1 MRKAFT
7 TLLALMAFNLLFS
20 QSLLSER
27 IFIEKK
33 IPATLSELD
42 SIDTEGTPYFNP
54 EFTKGSFTVGNTS
67 YIADMRYNIY
77 IEMIEVQ
84 QGNTI
89 VYLNPALKPKIS
101 MGEKTFVYLNYP
113 EKTMV
118 YELLAS
124 QKNAMLVKK
133 HQIEYIPIK
142 WNKNG
147 SIKKYPVYKKTNPA
161 IYLSP
166 DQKEL
171 FNVEKTTDFISLFPR
186 EKENIKNFI
195 KQEKLKKKKEADL
208 IKLFNYVAGLT
219 EANHR

>member
-20 QSLLSER
+20 QNLLSER

-67 YIADMRYNIY
+67 YIADMRNNIY

-84 QGNTI
+84 QDNTI
-89 VYLNPALKPKIS
+89 VYLNPALKPKVTL
-101 MGEKTFVYLNYP
+101 GEKTFVYLNYP

-133 HQIEYIPIK
+133 HQVEFMPVK

-147 SIKKYPVYKKTNPA
+147 SIKKYPAYRKIDPV
-161 IYLSP
+161 IYFTP
-166 DQKEL
+166 DRKEL
-171 FNVEKTTDFISLFPR
+171 FNVEKTTDFISLLPR
-186 EKENIKNFI
+186 EKETIKKFI
-195 KQEKLKKKKEADL
+195 QQEKLKKKNEADL
-208 IKLFNYVAGLT
+208 IKLSNYVAGLT
-219 EANHR
+219 EANQR